1 MAGVKWVPWK
11 DTTQP
16 VEEIAMKRSTRILV
30 AAMAAVGLIG
40 GASAQAYRGDGPCG
54 PQAMERSPGKYA
66 ADRLQKLHDALKL
79 APEQE
84 AGWKA
89 WSEPMLQ
96 QAGKMADMRTEREA
110 MMKLPAPE
118 RMEKMLDRMKEHQ
131 KRMEAHVE
139 ATKTFY
145 AGLSPEQRKTFDAF
159 QPFGGSRGGPKG
171 GPRGGPGDPGG
182 SGGQGGRG

>member
-1 MAGVKWVPWK
+1 
-11 DTTQP
+11 
-16 VEEIAMKRSTRILV
+16 MKRSTRILV

-40 GASAQAYRGDGPCG
+40 SASAQPNRGDGACG

-66 ADRLQKLHDALKL
+66 ADRLQKLHENLKL

-84 AGWKA
+84 PGWKA

-96 QAGKMADMRTEREA
+96 QAGKMADLRTERDA

-159 QPFGGSRGGPKG
+159 QPFGGGRGGPKG
-171 GPRGGPGDPGG
+171 GQRGGPSGPGSPGG
-182 SGGQGGRG
+182 PGGQVGRS